1 MSILEN
7 VNNIAELRAL
17 PEEQLPELCSE
28 IRTFLI
34 ESLSKTGG
42 HLASNLGTVELT
54 VALDRVYDPYRDRIV
69 FDVGHQCYTHKLL
82 TGRRE
87 GFEKL
92 RKYGGISGFPKPSES
107 EADAFIAGHASNSVS
122 VALGMTRARTRLGG
136 DYDVVAVIGDGA
148 LTGGLAYEGLSN
160 AGQSGEPL
168 VVILNDNAMS
178 IGSNVGGM
186 ARLLS
191 RMRVKPGYFA
201 FKRWYRSTVG
211 QVKPV
216 YDIAHRVKEGVKGV
230 HGTAVLFIF
239 SVLFFGVMTDA
250 GMFDKIIGALMKKV
264 GNNVVGV
271 ALMTC
276 LIAII
281 GHLDGGGASTFLITI
296 PAMLPVYKRLHMRRE
311 TLLLICVTAMGV
323 MNLMPWG
330 GPTMRAASVI
340 EVEPNDLWFQLMPM
354 QVVGLVLAVGT
365 AIFWGLQE
373 KKRIAKLG
381 DSIVAEDAGKYD
393 DSDDGKKDEALARP
407 QNFIFNVILT
417 LAVII
422 VLVLDIFPS
431 YYVFMVGCALG
442 ILVNYRGKKLHNSI
456 IKSHASAGLSMASTI
471 LCAGVFLGVLSKSGI
486 MEKMA
491 VVMAS
496 FIPASMGRFLP
507 IIIGVLSVPLALL
520 FDTDSYFYGLLP
532 VLVSVGNQFGV
543 NPAHIAIAMVV
554 CRNCATFISPVAP
567 ATYLGIGLAGVEIKD
582 HIKYCFGWQWG
593 VSIVCLI
600 AGLILGVIHF

>member
-1 MSILEN
+1 MSDTILALLGFATVIAVIVLLLRN
-7 VNNIAELRAL
+7 VTVPAL
-17 PEEQLPELCSE
+17 
-28 IRTFLI
+28 
-34 ESLSKTGG
+34 
-42 HLASNLGTVELT
+42 
-54 VALDRVYDPYRDRIV
+54 
-69 FDVGHQCYTHKLL
+69 
-82 TGRRE
+82 
-87 GFEKL
+87 
-92 RKYGGISGFPKPSES
+92 
-107 EADAFIAGHASNSVS
+107 AFVSVS
-122 VALGMTRARTRLGG
+122 TITAAILVAT
-136 DYDVVAVIGDGA
+136 GA
-148 LTGGLAYEGLSN
+148 FTLDEM
-160 AGQSGEPL
+160 AGF
-168 VVILNDNAMS
+168 I
-178 IGSNVGGM
+178 
-186 ARLLS
+186 
-191 RMRVKPGYFA
+191 
-201 FKRWYRSTVG
+201 
-211 QVKPV
+211 
-216 YDIAHRVKEGVKGV
+216 KEGVKGV
-230 HGTAVLFIF
+230 HGTAILFIF

-311 TLLLICVTAMGV
+311 TLLLICVTSMGV
-323 MNLMPWG
+323 MNLLPWG
-330 GPTMRAASVI
+330 GPTMRAASVLG
-340 EVEPNDLWFQLMPM
+340 VESNDLWSQILPM
-354 QVVGLVLAVGT
+354 QIVGLVLAVGT

-381 DSIVAEDAGKYD
+381 DAAVEDVGKYD
-393 DSDDGKKDEALARP
+393 DSDSEEKNNELARP
-407 QNFIFNVILT
+407 KNFIFNVILT

-422 VLVLDIFPS
+422 VLVMDIFPS

-442 ILVNYRGKKLHNSI
+442 ILVNYRGKKLQNSI

-496 FIPASMGRFLP
+496 FIPASLGRFLP

-532 VLVSVGNQFGV
+532 VLISVGNQFGV

-567 ATYLGIGLAGVEIKD
+567 ATYLGIGLGIETP
-582 HIKYCFGWQWG
+582 
-593 VSIVCLI
+593 SL
-600 AGLILGVIHF
+600 GLILSKVRGFFLDYPYLLVFPASIVSIISISFYIMGNAFSDAADPRNHV

>member
-1 MSILEN
+1 MSDTILALLGFATVITVIVLLLRN
-7 VNNIAELRAL
+7 VTVPAL
-17 PEEQLPELCSE
+17 
-28 IRTFLI
+28 
-34 ESLSKTGG
+34 
-42 HLASNLGTVELT
+42 
-54 VALDRVYDPYRDRIV
+54 
-69 FDVGHQCYTHKLL
+69 
-82 TGRRE
+82 
-87 GFEKL
+87 
-92 RKYGGISGFPKPSES
+92 
-107 EADAFIAGHASNSVS
+107 AFVSVS
-122 VALGMTRARTRLGG
+122 TITAAILVAT
-136 DYDVVAVIGDGA
+136 GA
-148 LTGGLAYEGLSN
+148 FTLDEM
-160 AGQSGEPL
+160 AGF
-168 VVILNDNAMS
+168 I
-178 IGSNVGGM
+178 
-186 ARLLS
+186 
-191 RMRVKPGYFA
+191 
-201 FKRWYRSTVG
+201 
-211 QVKPV
+211 
-216 YDIAHRVKEGVKGV
+216 KEGVKGV
-230 HGTAVLFIF
+230 HGTAILFIF
-239 SVLFFGVMTDA
+239 SVLLFGVMTDA

-311 TLLLICVTAMGV
+311 TLLLICVTSMGV
-323 MNLMPWG
+323 MNLLPWG
-330 GPTMRAASVI
+330 GPTMRAASVLG
-340 EVEPNDLWFQLMPM
+340 VESNDLWSQILPM
-354 QVVGLVLAVGT
+354 QIVGLVLAVGT

-381 DSIVAEDAGKYD
+381 DAAVEDVGKYD
-393 DSDDGKKDEALARP
+393 DSDSEEKNNELARP
-407 QNFIFNVILT
+407 KNFIFNVILT

-442 ILVNYRGKKLHNSI
+442 ILVNYRGKKLQNSI

-491 VVMAS
+491 IMMAS
-496 FIPASMGRFLP
+496 VIPASLGRFLP
-507 IIIGVLSVPLALL
+507 VIIGVLSVPLALL

-532 VLVSVGNQFGV
+532 VLISVGNQFGV

-593 VSIVCLI
+593 VSIVCLV

>member
-1 MSILEN
+1 MI
-7 VNNIAELRAL
+7 
-17 PEEQLPELCSE
+17 PED
-28 IRTFLI
+28 
-34 ESLSKTGG
+34 KTEGIP
-42 HLASNLGTVELT
+42 GTRKKE
-54 VALDRVYDPYRDRIV
+54 
-69 FDVGHQCYTHKLL
+69 
-82 TGRRE
+82 
-87 GFEKL
+87 
-92 RKYGGISGFPKPSES
+92 RKYKPMSDTILALLGFATVITVIVLLLRNVTVP
-107 EADAFIAGHASNSVS
+107 ALAFVSVS
-122 VALGMTRARTRLGG
+122 TITAAILVAT
-136 DYDVVAVIGDGA
+136 GA
-148 LTGGLAYEGLSN
+148 FTLDEM
-160 AGQSGEPL
+160 AGF
-168 VVILNDNAMS
+168 I
-178 IGSNVGGM
+178 
-186 ARLLS
+186 
-191 RMRVKPGYFA
+191 
-201 FKRWYRSTVG
+201 
-211 QVKPV
+211 
-216 YDIAHRVKEGVKGV
+216 KEGVKGV
-230 HGTAVLFIF
+230 HGTAILFIF

-311 TLLLICVTAMGV
+311 TLLLICVTSMGV
-323 MNLMPWG
+323 MNLLPWG
-330 GPTMRAASVI
+330 GPTMRAASVLG
-340 EVEPNDLWFQLMPM
+340 VESNDLWSQILPM
-354 QVVGLVLAVGT
+354 QIVGLVLAVGT

-381 DSIVAEDAGKYD
+381 DAAVEDVGKYD
-393 DSDDGKKDEALARP
+393 DSDSEEKNNELARP
-407 QNFIFNVILT
+407 KNFIFNVILT

-442 ILVNYRGKKLHNSI
+442 ILVNYRGKKLQNSI
-456 IKSHASAGLSMASTI
+456 IKSHAASGLTMASTI

-491 VVMAS
+491 IMMAS
-496 FIPASMGRFLP
+496 VIPASLGRFLP
-507 IIIGVLSVPLALL
+507 VIIGVLSVPLALL

-532 VLVSVGNQFGV
+532 VLISVGNQFGV

-593 VSIVCLI
+593 VSIVCLV

>member
-1 MSILEN
+1 MI
-7 VNNIAELRAL
+7 
-17 PEEQLPELCSE
+17 PEE
-28 IRTFLI
+28 
-34 ESLSKTGG
+34 KTECIPGKRKK
-42 HLASNLGTVELT
+42 E
-54 VALDRVYDPYRDRIV
+54 
-69 FDVGHQCYTHKLL
+69 
-82 TGRRE
+82 
-87 GFEKL
+87 
-92 RKYGGISGFPKPSES
+92 RKYKPMSDTILALLGFATVITVIVLLLRNVTVP
-107 EADAFIAGHASNSVS
+107 ALAFVSVS
-122 VALGMTRARTRLGG
+122 TITAAILVAT
-136 DYDVVAVIGDGA
+136 GA
-148 LTGGLAYEGLSN
+148 FTLDEM
-160 AGQSGEPL
+160 AGF
-168 VVILNDNAMS
+168 I
-178 IGSNVGGM
+178 
-186 ARLLS
+186 
-191 RMRVKPGYFA
+191 
-201 FKRWYRSTVG
+201 
-211 QVKPV
+211 
-216 YDIAHRVKEGVKGV
+216 KEGVKGV
-230 HGTAVLFIF
+230 HGTAILFIF

-276 LIAII
+276 LIAVI

-311 TLLLICVTAMGV
+311 TLLLICVTSMGV
-323 MNLMPWG
+323 MNLLPWG
-330 GPTMRAASVI
+330 GPTMRAASVLG
-340 EVEPNDLWFQLMPM
+340 VESNDLWSQILPM
-354 QVVGLVLAVGT
+354 QIVGLVLAVGT

-381 DSIVAEDAGKYD
+381 DAAVEDVGKYD
-393 DSDDGKKDEALARP
+393 DSDSEEKNNELARP
-407 QNFIFNVILT
+407 KNFIFNVILT

-422 VLVLDIFPS
+422 VLVMDIFPS

-442 ILVNYRGKKLHNSI
+442 ILVNYRGKKLQNSI

-491 VVMAS
+491 IMMAS
-496 FIPASMGRFLP
+496 VIPASLGRFLP
-507 IIIGVLSVPLALL
+507 VIIGILSVPLALL

-532 VLVSVGNQFGV
+532 VLISVGNQFGV

-593 VSIVCLI
+593 VSIVCLV

>member
-1 MSILEN
+1 MSETVLALLGFATVIAVIVLLLRN
-7 VNNIAELRAL
+7 VTV
-17 PEEQLPELCSE
+17 P
-28 IRTFLI
+28 
-34 ESLSKTGG
+34 SL
-42 HLASNLGTVELT
+42 
-54 VALDRVYDPYRDRIV
+54 
-69 FDVGHQCYTHKLL
+69 
-82 TGRRE
+82 
-87 GFEKL
+87 
-92 RKYGGISGFPKPSES
+92 
-107 EADAFIAGHASNSVS
+107 AFVSVS
-122 VALGMTRARTRLGG
+122 TITA
-136 DYDVVAVIGDGA
+136 II
-148 LTGGLAYEGLSN
+148 
-160 AGQSGEPL
+160 L
-168 VVILNDNAMS
+168 VVT
-178 IGSNVGGM
+178 
-186 ARLLS
+186 
-191 RMRVKPGYFA
+191 KA
-201 FKRWYRSTVG
+201 FTLDEVAG
-211 QVKPV
+211 F
-216 YDIAHRVKEGVKGV
+216 IKEGVKGV

-276 LIAII
+276 VIAII

-354 QVVGLVLAVGT
+354 QVVGFVLAIGT
-365 AIFWGLQE
+365 AIFWGFQE

-381 DSIVAEDAGKYD
+381 DAAAEEAGKYD
-393 DSDDGKKDEALARP
+393 DSDEGAGSTDLARP
-407 QNFIFNVILT
+407 QNFVFNVILT

-442 ILVNYRGKKLHNSI
+442 ILVNYRGKKLHSSI

-491 VVMAS
+491 VMMANV
-496 FIPASMGRFLP
+496 IPTSLGKFLP
-507 IIIGVLSVPLALL
+507 VIIGILSVPLALL

-593 VSIVCLI
+593 VSIVCLV
-600 AGLILGVIHF
+600 AGLIMGVIQF

>member
-1 MSILEN
+1 MI
-7 VNNIAELRAL
+7 
-17 PEEQLPELCSE
+17 PED
-28 IRTFLI
+28 
-34 ESLSKTGG
+34 KTECIPGIWKK
-42 HLASNLGTVELT
+42 E
-54 VALDRVYDPYRDRIV
+54 
-69 FDVGHQCYTHKLL
+69 
-82 TGRRE
+82 
-87 GFEKL
+87 
-92 RKYGGISGFPKPSES
+92 RKYKPMSDTILALLGFATVITVIVLLLRNVTVP
-107 EADAFIAGHASNSVS
+107 ALAFVSVS
-122 VALGMTRARTRLGG
+122 TITAAILVAT
-136 DYDVVAVIGDGA
+136 GA
-148 LTGGLAYEGLSN
+148 FTLDEM
-160 AGQSGEPL
+160 AGF
-168 VVILNDNAMS
+168 I
-178 IGSNVGGM
+178 
-186 ARLLS
+186 
-191 RMRVKPGYFA
+191 
-201 FKRWYRSTVG
+201 
-211 QVKPV
+211 
-216 YDIAHRVKEGVKGV
+216 KEGVKGV
-230 HGTAVLFIF
+230 HGTAILFIF

-311 TLLLICVTAMGV
+311 TLLLICVTSMGV
-323 MNLMPWG
+323 MNLLPWG
-330 GPTMRAASVI
+330 GPTMRAASVLG
-340 EVEPNDLWFQLMPM
+340 VESNDLWSQIVPM

-373 KKRIAKLG
+373 KRRIAKLG
-381 DSIVAEDAGKYD
+381 DAAVEDVGKYD
-393 DSDDGKKDEALARP
+393 DSDSEEKNNELARP
-407 QNFIFNVILT
+407 KNFIFNVILT

-442 ILVNYRGKKLHNSI
+442 ILVNYRGKKLQNSI
-456 IKSHASAGLSMASTI
+456 IKSHAASGLTMASTI
-471 LCAGVFLGVLSKSGI
+471 MCAGVFLGVLSKSGI

-507 IIIGVLSVPLALL
+507 VIIGILSVPLALL

-593 VSIVCLI
+593 VSIVCLV

>member
-1 MSILEN
+1 MSETVLALLGFATVIAVIVLLLRN
-7 VNNIAELRAL
+7 VTV
-17 PEEQLPELCSE
+17 P
-28 IRTFLI
+28 
-34 ESLSKTGG
+34 SL
-42 HLASNLGTVELT
+42 
-54 VALDRVYDPYRDRIV
+54 
-69 FDVGHQCYTHKLL
+69 
-82 TGRRE
+82 
-87 GFEKL
+87 
-92 RKYGGISGFPKPSES
+92 
-107 EADAFIAGHASNSVS
+107 AFVSVS
-122 VALGMTRARTRLGG
+122 TITA
-136 DYDVVAVIGDGA
+136 II
-148 LTGGLAYEGLSN
+148 
-160 AGQSGEPL
+160 L
-168 VVILNDNAMS
+168 VVT
-178 IGSNVGGM
+178 
-186 ARLLS
+186 
-191 RMRVKPGYFA
+191 KA
-201 FKRWYRSTVG
+201 FTLDEVAG
-211 QVKPV
+211 F
-216 YDIAHRVKEGVKGV
+216 IKEGVKGV

-276 LIAII
+276 VIAII

-340 EVEPNDLWFQLMPM
+340 EMEPNDLWFQLMPM
-354 QVVGLVLAVGT
+354 QVVGFVLAIGT

-381 DSIVAEDAGKYD
+381 DAAAEEAGKYD
-393 DSDDGKKDEALARP
+393 DSDENEGNTDLARP

-422 VLVLDIFPS
+422 VLVMDIFPA

-442 ILVNYRGKKLHNSI
+442 ILVNYRGKKLHSSI

-491 VVMAS
+491 VMMANV
-496 FIPASMGRFLP
+496 IPTSLGKFLP
-507 IIIGVLSVPLALL
+507 VIIGVLSVPLALL

-582 HIKYCFGWQWG
+582 HIKFCFGWQWG
-593 VSIVCLI
+593 VSIVCLV
-600 AGLILGVIHF
+600 AGLIMGVIQF

>member
-1 MSILEN
+1 MSDTILALLGFATVITVIVLLLRN
-7 VNNIAELRAL
+7 VTVPAL
-17 PEEQLPELCSE
+17 
-28 IRTFLI
+28 
-34 ESLSKTGG
+34 
-42 HLASNLGTVELT
+42 
-54 VALDRVYDPYRDRIV
+54 
-69 FDVGHQCYTHKLL
+69 
-82 TGRRE
+82 
-87 GFEKL
+87 
-92 RKYGGISGFPKPSES
+92 
-107 EADAFIAGHASNSVS
+107 AFVSVS
-122 VALGMTRARTRLGG
+122 TITAAILVAT
-136 DYDVVAVIGDGA
+136 GA
-148 LTGGLAYEGLSN
+148 FTLDEM
-160 AGQSGEPL
+160 AGF
-168 VVILNDNAMS
+168 I
-178 IGSNVGGM
+178 
-186 ARLLS
+186 
-191 RMRVKPGYFA
+191 
-201 FKRWYRSTVG
+201 
-211 QVKPV
+211 
-216 YDIAHRVKEGVKGV
+216 KEGVKGV
-230 HGTAVLFIF
+230 HGTAILFIF

-311 TLLLICVTAMGV
+311 TLLLICVTSMGV
-323 MNLMPWG
+323 MNLLPWG
-330 GPTMRAASVI
+330 GPTMRAASVLG
-340 EVEPNDLWFQLMPM
+340 VESNDLWSQILPM
-354 QVVGLVLAVGT
+354 QIVGLVLAVGT

-373 KKRIAKLG
+373 KKRIAQLG
-381 DSIVAEDAGKYD
+381 DAAVEDVGKYD
-393 DSDDGKKDEALARP
+393 DSDSEEKNNELARP
-407 QNFIFNVILT
+407 KNFIFNVILT

-422 VLVLDIFPS
+422 VLVMDIFPS

-442 ILVNYRGKKLHNSI
+442 ILVNYRGKKLQNSI

-491 VVMAS
+491 IMMAS
-496 FIPASMGRFLP
+496 VIPASLGRFLP
-507 IIIGVLSVPLALL
+507 VIIGVLSVPLALL

-532 VLVSVGNQFGV
+532 VLISVGNQFGV